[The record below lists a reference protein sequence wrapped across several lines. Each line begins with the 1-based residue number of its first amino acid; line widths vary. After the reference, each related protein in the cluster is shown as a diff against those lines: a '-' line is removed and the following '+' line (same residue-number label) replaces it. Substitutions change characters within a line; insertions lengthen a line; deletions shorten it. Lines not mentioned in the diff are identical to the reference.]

1 MSSYTSLDVSMAN
14 VIRPRM
20 MRQGMGVRALTLTSA
35 MERGMCPFRAPT
47 KKMRADA
54 KMTPLMHPKV
64 EQATKSG
71 ISHAITPI
79 VREAKV
85 TATALDAR
93 ISVGVSTA
101 K

>member
-1 MSSYTSLDVSMAN
+1 
-14 VIRPRM
+14 
-20 MRQGMGVRALTLTSA
+20 
-35 MERGMCPFRAPT
+35 
-47 KKMRADA
+47 MRADA

-85 TATALDAR
+85 CKAQGTWQICLAVRL
-93 ISVGVSTA
+93 IY
-101 K
+101 

>member
-1 MSSYTSLDVSMAN
+1 
-14 VIRPRM
+14 
-20 MRQGMGVRALTLTSA
+20 
-35 MERGMCPFRAPT
+35 
-47 KKMRADA
+47 MRADA

-85 TATALDAR
+85 CKAQWIVTGTLLGDNMPHTR
-93 ISVGVSTA
+93 T
-101 K
+101 